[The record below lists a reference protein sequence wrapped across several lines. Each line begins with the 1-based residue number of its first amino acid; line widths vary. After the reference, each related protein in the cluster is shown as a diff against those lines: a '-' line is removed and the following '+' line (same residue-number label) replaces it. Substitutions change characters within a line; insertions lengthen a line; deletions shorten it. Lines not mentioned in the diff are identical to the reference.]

1 MPTFVSKK
9 PRLKNRQQRLVRNE
23 REPLRPM
30 TTAPALDPIASKT
43 AATSSFR
50 EVIARLQRG
59 DRTIELH
66 GLPTTLAAFLV
77 THVQRSLPRPLL
89 VVAADEN
96 RAEQWRDD
104 LQAIAGEEI
113 VRYFPAWDVD
123 LYDRSSP
130 SQEVT
135 GLRIEA
141 LDRLA
146 RKRPAIIVAPAA
158 ALVTPVIPPHALELG
173 MLSLKINGEYPL
185 DQLASHLVDTGFERV
200 PMVDAVGQFSV
211 RGGIV
216 DISPV
221 GVDHPVRLEFF
232 GDEIESIRAFDL
244 SSQRSVCALD
254 TVDVLPAR
262 EVLLSP
268 PFFQDYSAAV
278 QAASDETGIDLT
290 EVRDQ
295 LELGGS
301 LEGVEVYM
309 AILYG
314 RDGGLFEYLEN
325 PVLFCDDETECAAVL
340 ESALLPSYKEY
351 ERHADRKTHLPP
363 DRIIRDQTWLMQ
375 QIGAQT
381 RLVSNLLSPGES
393 AIRFDAREPQIVY
406 GELPVLRQEIT
417 RLSSQRF
424 EVHVLAESQGQCNRL
439 EEILSDW
446 SETLAFGLGSL
457 QRGFVFPEAKIALY
471 NDHEIFSRQKQRYR
485 YRRFREAKPISGFQT
500 LQLGDVVVHVDHGI
514 GRYRGIRRLELGGR
528 DHDCLEIAYQG
539 DDKLFIPVEQLN
551 RLRKYSS
558 ADAEPPLLNRLGSNA
573 WEKLKERTRE
583 EIFKMASE
591 LIQLYAE
598 RKTRPGVQYG
608 SDTPLQREL
617 EAAFPFQE
625 TPDQLRTMEEV
636 KKDMESPNPMDR
648 LVCGDVGYG
657 KTEIAVR
664 GAFKAVCAG
673 KQVAVLVPTTIL
685 AQQHYQTFTERMAQ
699 MPVRI
704 EVLSRFR
711 TAKAQK
717 EIVKDLNQGKVDIL
731 VGTHRILSKD
741 VKFADLGLLVVDEEQ
756 RFGVKHKEQIKKL
769 KRLVDVIALTATP
782 IPRTLH
788 MSLMGSRDM
797 SVINT
802 PPQDRL
808 PIHTEIIAFDED
820 RITQAIAREI
830 QRGGQVYFVH
840 NRIRSIFRL
849 AQYLEEL
856 LPQVRF
862 AVAHG
867 QMPARQ
873 LETIMHDFLERKHDC
888 LISTMIIESGIDIPS
903 VNTILVNRADMLG
916 LGQLY
921 QIRGRV
927 GRSKER
933 AYAYLLVPKGKRLT
947 KKSRLR
953 LRAIEEFADL
963 GSGFNIAMR
972 DMEIR
977 GAGNIIGAQQHGFI
991 AAVGFDLYCRLLDEA
1006 VRELKGEVP
1015 DTVVEP
1021 DIKISVTAYI
1031 PDEYVPDT
1039 DLKMEFY
1046 QRLAEARR
1054 IVDLLSI
1061 VEEMQD
1067 RFGRMPYQAQ
1077 SLLNIMEIKIMAGQ
1091 LGLAGVQL
1099 EKSRLRLI
1107 FPEEVGVSP
1116 ADIQQLVQKSSVE
1129 LEFDVGER
1137 LTVET
1142 FIRATDEQERLTKAK
1157 DIIQEMV

>member
-1 MPTFVSKK
+1 MSAAAPTF
-9 PRLKNRQQRLVRNE
+9 
-23 REPLRPM
+23 
-30 TTAPALDPIASKT
+30 DPIARKT
-43 AATSSFR
+43 AATASFE
-50 EVIARLQRG
+50 EVVARLQQGALRV
-59 DRTIELH
+59 DLH
-66 GLPTTLAAFLV
+66 GIPRTLAAFLV
-77 THVQRSLPRPLL
+77 THVQRSVPRPLL
-89 VVAADEN
+89 VVAPDEE

-104 LQAIAGEEI
+104 LQAIAGEQV
-113 VRYFPAWDVD
+113 VRYFPAWDVG
-123 LYDRSSP
+123 LYDGRSP
-130 SQEVT
+130 SREIS

-141 LDRLA
+141 LDCLR
-146 RKRPAIIVAPAA
+146 RKRPAIIVAPAT

-173 MLSLKINGEYPL
+173 MLTLKLGSEYPL
-185 DQLASHLVDTGFERV
+185 DQLASHLIDVGFERV
-200 PMVDAVGQFSV
+200 PMVDAVGQFSI

-221 GVDHPVRLEFF
+221 GVDHPLRLEFF
-232 GDEIESIRAFDL
+232 GDEIESIREFDL
-244 SSQRSVCALD
+244 STQRSVGSVEAIEI
-254 TVDVLPAR
+254 LPAG
-262 EVLLSP
+262 ELLLNP
-268 PFFQDYSAAV
+268 PFFQDYAAAV
-278 QAASDETGIDLT
+278 NAASQEAGIELR
-290 EVRDQ
+290 ELKDQ

-301 LEGVEVYM
+301 LDGIEVYM

-314 RDGGLFEYLEN
+314 RDNGLFEYLEQ
-325 PVLFCDDETECAAVL
+325 PILFCDDEAEIAAEL
-340 ESALLPSYKEY
+340 ENALLPSQKEY

-363 DRIIRDQTWLMQ
+363 DHLVRDHAWLEQ
-375 QIGAQT
+375 QINQRS
-381 RLVSNLLSPGES
+381 RLVSNLLSPAED
-393 AIRFDAREPQIVY
+393 AIRFEAREPQIVH
-406 GELPVLRQEIT
+406 GELPILRQEIT
-417 RLSSQRF
+417 KLASQGF
-424 EVHVLAESQGQCNRL
+424 EIHVLSETQGQRTRL

-446 SETLAFGLGSL
+446 NTTVEFGLGAL
-457 QRGFVFPEAKIALY
+457 QRGFVFPEAKVALY

-485 YRRFREAKPISGFQT
+485 YRRFKEAKPISGFQA
-500 LQLGDVVVHVDHGI
+500 LHLGDFVVHVDHGI

-528 DHDCLEIAYQG
+528 DHDCLEICYQG

-558 ADAEPPLLNRLGSNA
+558 AEAEPPLLNRLGSNA
-573 WEKLKERTRE
+573 WEKLKERTKE

-591 LIQLYAE
+591 LIGLYAE
-598 RKTRPGVQYG
+598 RKTRPGMQYG
-608 SDTPLQREL
+608 ADTPLQREL

-625 TPDQLRTMEEV
+625 TPDQLRTMEDV
-636 KKDMESPNPMDR
+636 KKDMESTHPMDR

-664 GAFKAVCAG
+664 AAFKAVCAG

-685 AQQHYQTFTERMAQ
+685 AQQHYQTFTERMAN
-699 MPVRI
+699 MPVRVD
-704 EVLSRFR
+704 VLSRFR
-711 TAKAQK
+711 NAAAQRQ
-717 EIVKDLNQGKVDIL
+717 VVSDVNQGKVDIL

-741 VKFADLGLLVVDEEQ
+741 LRFADLGLLVVDEEQ
-756 RFGVKHKEQIKKL
+756 RFGVKHKEQIKQI
-769 KRLVDVIALTATP
+769 KRMVDVIALTATP

-820 RITQAIAREI
+820 RITQAIAREV

-849 AQYLEEL
+849 SEYLEEL

-867 QMPARQ
+867 QMPPRK
-873 LETIMHDFLERKHDC
+873 LETIMHDFLERKYDC
-888 LISTMIIESGIDIPS
+888 LVSTMIIESGIDIPS

-933 AYAYLLVPKGKRLT
+933 AYAYLMVPKGKRLT

-1006 VRELKGEVP
+1006 VRELKGEVA
-1015 DTVVEP
+1015 DTGIEP

-1031 PDEYVPDT
+1031 PDEYIPDT

-1046 QRLAEARR
+1046 QRLAEAQRL
-1054 IVDLLSI
+1054 VDLLSI

-1077 SLLNIMEIKIMAGQ
+1077 SLLSIMEIKIMASQ
-1091 LGLAGVQL
+1091 LGLEGVQL

-1107 FPEEVGVSP
+1107 FPEQKGISP
-1116 ADIQQLVQKSSVE
+1116 TDIQQLVHKSSVE

-1142 FIRATDEQERLTKAK
+1142 FIRATDEQERLAKAK
-1157 DIIQEMV
+1157 EIIQEML

>member
-1 MPTFVSKK
+1 MSAAAPTF
-9 PRLKNRQQRLVRNE
+9 
-23 REPLRPM
+23 
-30 TTAPALDPIASKT
+30 DPIARKT
-43 AATSSFR
+43 AATASFE
-50 EVIARLQRG
+50 EVVARLQQGALRV
-59 DRTIELH
+59 DLH
-66 GLPTTLAAFLV
+66 GIPRTLAAFLV
-77 THVQRSLPRPLL
+77 THVQRSVPRPLL
-89 VVAADEN
+89 VVAPDEE

-104 LQAIAGEEI
+104 LQAIAGEQV
-113 VRYFPAWDVD
+113 VRYFPAWDVG
-123 LYDRSSP
+123 LYDGRSP
-130 SQEVT
+130 SREIS

-141 LDRLA
+141 LDCLR
-146 RKRPAIIVAPAA
+146 RKRPAIIVAPAT

-173 MLSLKINGEYPL
+173 MLTLKLGSEYPL
-185 DQLASHLVDTGFERV
+185 DQLASHLIDVGFERV
-200 PMVDAVGQFSV
+200 PMVDAVGQFSI

-221 GVDHPVRLEFF
+221 GVDHPLRLEFF
-232 GDEIESIRAFDL
+232 GDEIESIREFDL
-244 SSQRSVCALD
+244 STQRSVGSVEAIEI
-254 TVDVLPAR
+254 LPAG
-262 EVLLSP
+262 ELLLNP
-268 PFFQDYSAAV
+268 PFFQDYAAAV
-278 QAASDETGIDLT
+278 NAASQEAGIELR
-290 EVRDQ
+290 ELKDQ

-301 LEGVEVYM
+301 LDGIEVYM

-314 RDGGLFEYLEN
+314 RDNGLFEYLEQ
-325 PVLFCDDETECAAVL
+325 PILFCDDETEIAAEL
-340 ESALLPSYKEY
+340 ENALLPSQKEY

-363 DRIIRDQTWLMQ
+363 DHLVRDHAWLEQ
-375 QIGAQT
+375 QINQRS
-381 RLVSNLLSPGES
+381 RLVSNLLSPAED
-393 AIRFDAREPQIVY
+393 AIRFEAREPQIVH
-406 GELPVLRQEIT
+406 GELPILRQEIT
-417 RLSSQRF
+417 KLASQGF
-424 EVHVLAESQGQCNRL
+424 EIHVLSETQGQRTRL

-446 SETLAFGLGSL
+446 NTTVEFGLGAL
-457 QRGFVFPEAKIALY
+457 QRGFVFPEAKVALY

-485 YRRFREAKPISGFQT
+485 YRRFKEAKPISGFQA
-500 LQLGDVVVHVDHGI
+500 LHLGDFVVHVDHGI

-528 DHDCLEIAYQG
+528 DHDCLEICYQG

-558 ADAEPPLLNRLGSNA
+558 AEAEPPLLNRLGSNA
-573 WEKLKERTRE
+573 WEKLKERTKE

-591 LIQLYAE
+591 LIGLYAE
-598 RKTRPGVQYG
+598 RKTRPGMQYG
-608 SDTPLQREL
+608 ADTPLQREL

-625 TPDQLRTMEEV
+625 TPDQLRTMEDV
-636 KKDMESPNPMDR
+636 KKDMESTHPMDR

-664 GAFKAVCAG
+664 AAFKAVCAG

-685 AQQHYQTFTERMAQ
+685 AQQHYQTFTERMAN
-699 MPVRI
+699 MPVRVD
-704 EVLSRFR
+704 VLSRFR
-711 TAKAQK
+711 NAAAQRQ
-717 EIVKDLNQGKVDIL
+717 VVSDVNQGKVDIL

-741 VKFADLGLLVVDEEQ
+741 LRFADLGLLVVDEEQ
-756 RFGVKHKEQIKKL
+756 RFGVKHKEQIKQI
-769 KRLVDVIALTATP
+769 KRMVDVIALTATP

-820 RITQAIAREI
+820 RITQAIAREV

-849 AQYLEEL
+849 SEYLEEL

-867 QMPARQ
+867 QMPPRK
-873 LETIMHDFLERKHDC
+873 LETIMHDFLERKYDC
-888 LISTMIIESGIDIPS
+888 LVSTMIIESGIDIPS

-933 AYAYLLVPKGKRLT
+933 AYAYLMVPKGKRLT

-1006 VRELKGEVP
+1006 VRELKGEVA
-1015 DTVVEP
+1015 DTGIEP

-1031 PDEYVPDT
+1031 PDEYIPDT

-1046 QRLAEARR
+1046 QRLAEAQRL
-1054 IVDLLSI
+1054 VDLLSI

-1077 SLLNIMEIKIMAGQ
+1077 SLLSIMEIKIMASQ
-1091 LGLAGVQL
+1091 LGLEGVQL

-1107 FPEEVGVSP
+1107 FPEQKGISP
-1116 ADIQQLVQKSSVE
+1116 TDIQQLVHKSSVE

-1142 FIRATDEQERLTKAK
+1142 FIRATDEQERLAKAK
-1157 DIIQEMV
+1157 EIIQEML

>member
-1 MPTFVSKK
+1 
-9 PRLKNRQQRLVRNE
+9 
-23 REPLRPM
+23 M
-30 TTAPALDPIASKT
+30 TTSPALDSIARKT
-43 AATSSFR
+43 SATPSFR
-50 EVIARLQRG
+50 EVVARLEQGERS
-59 DRTIELH
+59 IELH

-77 THVQRSLPRPLL
+77 THVQRCLPRPLL
-89 VVAADEN
+89 LVAADED

-123 LYDRSSP
+123 LYDRRSP
-130 SQEVT
+130 SQEIS
-135 GLRIEA
+135 GLRLEA

-146 RKRPAIIVAPAA
+146 RKQPAIIVAPAA

-173 MLSLKINGEYPL
+173 MLSLKINGEFPL

-200 PMVDAVGQFSV
+200 PMVDAIGQFSV

-221 GVDHPVRLEFF
+221 GVENPVRLEFF

-244 SSQRSVCALD
+244 SSQRSVGALEAI
-254 TVDVLPAR
+254 DVLPAR
-262 EVLLSP
+262 EVLMSP
-268 PFFQDYSAAV
+268 AFFQDYAAAV
-278 QAASDETGIDLT
+278 QAASSEADIDLS

-301 LEGVEVYM
+301 LEGIEIYM

-325 PVLFCDDETECAAVL
+325 PILFCDDETEINGAL
-340 ESALLPSYKEY
+340 ESAMLPSYKEY

-363 DRIIRDQTWLMQ
+363 DHIIRDGTWLTQ
-375 QIGAQT
+375 QINAQS
-381 RLVSNLLSPGES
+381 RLVSNLLSSGDGADRSEADRS
-393 AIRFDAREPQIVY
+393 RAIRFDAREPQIVH
-406 GELPVLRQEIT
+406 GELPVLRHEIT
-417 RLSSQRF
+417 KLASQSF

-457 QRGFVFPEAKIALY
+457 QRGFVFPEAKVALY

-485 YRRFREAKPISGFQT
+485 YRRFKEAKPISGFQA
-500 LQLGDVVVHVDHGI
+500 LHLGDVVVHVDHGI

-558 ADAEPPLLNRLGSNA
+558 ADTEPPLLNRLGSNA

-598 RKTRPGVQYG
+598 RKTRPGMQYG
-608 SDTPLQREL
+608 ADTPLQREL

-625 TPDQLRTMEEV
+625 TPDQLRTMEDV
-636 KKDMESPNPMDR
+636 KKDMESANPMDR

-664 GAFKAVCAG
+664 AAFKAVCAG

-699 MPVRI
+699 MPVRVD
-704 EVLSRFR
+704 VLSRFR
-711 TAKAQK
+711 TAKEQK
-717 EIVKDLNQGKVDIL
+717 SVVSDVNQGKVDIL

-741 VKFADLGLLVVDEEQ
+741 VRFADLGLLVVDEEQ

-820 RITQAIAREI
+820 RITQAIAREV

-873 LETIMHDFLERKHDC
+873 LETIMHDFLERKYDC
-888 LISTMIIESGIDIPS
+888 LVSTMIIESGIDIPS

-933 AYAYLLVPKGKRLT
+933 AYAYLMVPKGKRLT

-1006 VRELKGEVP
+1006 VRELKGEVA
-1015 DTVVEP
+1015 DTGIEP

-1077 SLLNIMEIKIMAGQ
+1077 SLLNIMEIKIMASQ

-1107 FPEEVGVSP
+1107 FPEEGGPSP
-1116 ADIQQLVQKSSVE
+1116 KQIQQLVQKSSVE

-1142 FIRATDEQERLTKAK
+1142 FIRATDEQERLTKAVE
-1157 DIIQEMV
+1157 IIQEMV

>member
-1 MPTFVSKK
+1 MLT
-9 PRLKNRQQRLVRNE
+9 LK
-23 REPLRPM
+23 
-30 TTAPALDPIASKT
+30 
-43 AATSSFR
+43 
-50 EVIARLQRG
+50 
-59 DRTIELH
+59 
-66 GLPTTLAAFLV
+66 
-77 THVQRSLPRPLL
+77 
-89 VVAADEN
+89 
-96 RAEQWRDD
+96 
-104 LQAIAGEEI
+104 
-113 VRYFPAWDVD
+113 
-123 LYDRSSP
+123 
-130 SQEVT
+130 
-135 GLRIEA
+135 
-141 LDRLA
+141 
-146 RKRPAIIVAPAA
+146 
-158 ALVTPVIPPHALELG
+158 LG
-173 MLSLKINGEYPL
+173 SEYPL
-185 DQLASHLVDTGFERV
+185 DQLASHLIDVGFERV
-200 PMVDAVGQFSV
+200 PMVDAVGQFSI

-221 GVDHPVRLEFF
+221 GVDHPLRLEFF
-232 GDEIESIRAFDL
+232 GDEIESIREFDL
-244 SSQRSVCALD
+244 STQRSVGSVEAIEI
-254 TVDVLPAR
+254 LPAG
-262 EVLLSP
+262 ELLLNP
-268 PFFQDYSAAV
+268 PFFQDYAAAV
-278 QAASDETGIDLT
+278 NAASQEAGIELR
-290 EVRDQ
+290 ELKDQ

-301 LEGVEVYM
+301 LDGIEVYM

-314 RDGGLFEYLEN
+314 RDNGLFEYLEQ
-325 PVLFCDDETECAAVL
+325 PILFCDDETEIAAEL
-340 ESALLPSYKEY
+340 ENALLPSQKEY

-363 DRIIRDQTWLMQ
+363 DHLVRDHAWLEQ
-375 QIGAQT
+375 QINQRS
-381 RLVSNLLSPGES
+381 RLVSNLLSPAED
-393 AIRFDAREPQIVY
+393 AIRFEAREPQIVH
-406 GELPVLRQEIT
+406 GELPILRQEIT
-417 RLSSQRF
+417 KLASQGF
-424 EVHVLAESQGQCNRL
+424 EIHVLSETQGQRTRL

-446 SETLAFGLGSL
+446 NTTVEFGLGAL
-457 QRGFVFPEAKIALY
+457 QRGFVFPEAKVALY

-485 YRRFREAKPISGFQT
+485 YRRFKEAKPISGFQA
-500 LQLGDVVVHVDHGI
+500 LHLGDFVVHVDHGI

-528 DHDCLEIAYQG
+528 DHDCLEICYQG

-558 ADAEPPLLNRLGSNA
+558 AEAEPPLLNRLGSNA
-573 WEKLKERTRE
+573 WEKLKERTKE

-591 LIQLYAE
+591 LIGLYAE
-598 RKTRPGVQYG
+598 RKTRPGMQYG
-608 SDTPLQREL
+608 ADTPLQREL

-625 TPDQLRTMEEV
+625 TPDQLRTMEDV
-636 KKDMESPNPMDR
+636 KKDMESTHPMDR

-664 GAFKAVCAG
+664 AAFKAVCAG

-685 AQQHYQTFTERMAQ
+685 AQQHYQTFTERMAN
-699 MPVRI
+699 MPVRVD
-704 EVLSRFR
+704 VLSRFR
-711 TAKAQK
+711 NAAAQRQ
-717 EIVKDLNQGKVDIL
+717 VVSDVNQGKVDIL

-741 VKFADLGLLVVDEEQ
+741 LRFADLGLLVVDEEQ
-756 RFGVKHKEQIKKL
+756 RFGVKHKEQIKQI
-769 KRLVDVIALTATP
+769 KRMVDVIALTATP

-820 RITQAIAREI
+820 RITQAIAREV

-849 AQYLEEL
+849 SEYLEEL

-867 QMPARQ
+867 QMPPRK
-873 LETIMHDFLERKHDC
+873 LETIMHDFLERKYDC
-888 LISTMIIESGIDIPS
+888 LVSTMIIESGIDIPS

-933 AYAYLLVPKGKRLT
+933 AYAYLMVPKGKRLT

-1006 VRELKGEVP
+1006 VRELKGEVA
-1015 DTVVEP
+1015 DTGIEP

-1031 PDEYVPDT
+1031 PDEYIPDT

-1046 QRLAEARR
+1046 QRLAEAQRR
-1054 IVDLLSI
+1054 VDLLSI

-1077 SLLNIMEIKIMAGQ
+1077 SLLSIMEIKIMASQ
-1091 LGLAGVQL
+1091 LGLEGVQL

-1107 FPEEVGVSP
+1107 FPEQKGISP
-1116 ADIQQLVQKSSVE
+1116 TDIQQLVHKSSVE

-1142 FIRATDEQERLTKAK
+1142 FIRATDEQERLAKAK
-1157 DIIQEMV
+1157 EIIQEML

>member
-1 MPTFVSKK
+1 
-9 PRLKNRQQRLVRNE
+9 
-23 REPLRPM
+23 M
-30 TTAPALDPIASKT
+30 TSPSLDPIARKT
-43 AATSSFR
+43 AATASFK
-50 EVIARLQRG
+50 EVVARLERG
-59 DRTIELH
+59 ERCIDLH
-66 GLPTTLAAFLV
+66 GLSRTLAAFLV

-89 VVAADEN
+89 VVAADED

-113 VRYFPAWDVD
+113 VRYFPGWDVD
-123 LYDRSSP
+123 LYDSRSP
-130 SQEVT
+130 SLEIS

-141 LDRLA
+141 VDRLA
-146 RKRPAIIVAPAA
+146 RKQPAIVVAPAA

-173 MLSLKINGEYPL
+173 MLNLKVNGEYPL
-185 DQLASHLVDTGFERV
+185 DQLASHLVDIGFDRV
-200 PMVDAVGQFSV
+200 PMVDAIGQFSV

-216 DISPV
+216 DISPM
-221 GVDHPVRLEFF
+221 GVERPVRLEFF
-232 GDEIESIRAFDL
+232 GDEIESIRSFDL
-244 SSQRSVCALD
+244 SSQRSVGAIEAI
-254 TVDVLPAR
+254 TVLPAR

-268 PFFQDYSAAV
+268 PFFQDYAAAV
-278 QAASDETGIDLT
+278 DTAGTEAGVDLNALK
-290 EVRDQ
+290 DQ

-301 LEGVEVYM
+301 LEGIEVYM
-309 AILYG
+309 SILYG
-314 RDGGLFEYLEN
+314 RDDGLFEYLEN
-325 PVLFCDDETECAAVL
+325 PVLFCDDEAEIAGEL
-340 ESALLPSYKEY
+340 GSAFLPSHKEY

-363 DRIIRDQTWLMQ
+363 DRIVRDGAWLTQ
-375 QIGAQT
+375 QMKGRT
-381 RLVSNLLSPGES
+381 RLVSNLFTAAEGAVS
-393 AIRFDAREPQIVY
+393 FDSREPQIIH
-406 GELPVLRQEIT
+406 GELPVLRQQIT
-417 RLSSQRF
+417 KLASEGF
-424 EVHVLAESQGQCNRL
+424 EVHVLAETQGQCNRL

-446 SETLAFGLGSL
+446 SETLALGLGAL
-457 QRGFVFPEAKIALY
+457 QRGFVFPQAKIALY

-485 YRRFREAKPISGFQT
+485 YRRFKEAKPISGFQA
-500 LQLGDVVVHVDHGI
+500 LHQGDVVVHEDHGI

-558 ADAEPPLLNRLGSNA
+558 ADAEAPLLNRLGSNA

-598 RKTRPGVQYG
+598 RKTRPGVQYAP
-608 SDTPLQREL
+608 DTPLQREL
-617 EAAFPFQE
+617 EAAFPYQE
-625 TPDQLRTMEEV
+625 TPDQLRTMEDV
-636 KKDMESPNPMDR
+636 KKDMESSNPMDR

-664 GAFKAVCAG
+664 AAFKAVCAG

-699 MPVRI
+699 MPVRVD
-704 EVLSRFR
+704 VLSRFR
-711 TAKAQK
+711 TAKAQRQ
-717 EIVKDLNQGKVDIL
+717 VVSDVNQGRVDIL
-731 VGTHRILSKD
+731 IGTHRILSKD
-741 VKFADLGLLVVDEEQ
+741 LRFADLGLLVVDEEQ

-769 KRLVDVIALTATP
+769 KRQVDVIALTATP

-820 RITQAIAREI
+820 RITQAIAREV

-873 LETIMHDFLERKHDC
+873 LETIMHDFLERKYDC
-888 LISTMIIESGIDIPS
+888 LVSTMIIESGIDIPS
-903 VNTILVNRADMLG
+903 VNTILVNRADTLG

-947 KKSRLR
+947 KKSRMR

-1006 VRELKGEVP
+1006 VRELKGEVA
-1015 DTVVEP
+1015 DTGIEP

-1031 PDEYVPDT
+1031 PDDYVPDT

-1046 QRLAEARR
+1046 QRLADAQR

-1077 SLLNIMEIKIMAGQ
+1077 SLLNIMEIKIMASQ

-1107 FPEEVGVSP
+1107 FPDELSP
-1116 ADIQQLVQKSSVE
+1116 SPTDIQRLVHKSSVD

-1142 FIRATDEQERLTKAK
+1142 FIRASDEQERLAVAK
-1157 DIIQEMV
+1157 DIIQELV